1 MAGKIKY
8 REGYKYVLHETYSVQ
23 TSIRP
28 PADIITP
35 FITLTASGLLILRA
49 GYASDGPS
57 GPTIDTKNFI
67 RGAFGHDALYQLM
80 RMRLLDCGWR
90 PAADRDLDRGCKE
103 DGMWGIRRWW
113 VLRGVRL
120 GGEGAAAWQEDEV
133 LEAP

>member
-67 RGAFGHDALYQLM
+67 RGAFGHDA
-80 RMRLLDCGWR
+80 
-90 PAADRDLDRGCKE
+90 DRDLDRWCKE

>member
-1 MAGKIKY
+1 MKY
-8 REGYKYVLHETYSVQ
+8 CAGYKYRLAEDYAVQ
-23 TSIRP
+23 TAIRP

-35 FITLTASGLLILRA
+35 FITLTASGLLTLRA

-90 PAADRDLDRGCKE
+90 PTADQELDRWCKE

-120 GGEGAAAWQEDEV
+120 GGEGSAAWQEDKV